1 VSHPVVAGLR
11 SADVDERLAACRR
24 AAEDPAGVLFVDA
37 LVQALA
43 DPVRAVFHAASDALA
58 SLGRQHEVTP
68 ALRAA
73 LRTGPGRARA
83 AAALTLARL
92 EPPDLRLLPALV
104 AGLGLDD
111 AKLRWSSLKTL
122 VETGRLHG
130 EVLPLLAGL
139 ARQDPSPVVRRMA
152 HHGLR
157 ELGRDDPAAAL
168 ALLEG
173 TRDEDV
179 AARRAAYAALSTQL
193 EPPRPVLEQ
202 LTAALSQEPDAA
214 CRRIASVALG
224 EIGSRDGLDAAAHE
238 ALRRARDEAEDPDL
252 RRGAD
257 RALRRSAR
265 RARSAPARAAGTRS
279 RSRRD

>member
-1 VSHPVVAGLR
+1 MSHPVVAGLR

-24 AAEDPAGVLFVDA
+24 AVDDPAAVLFVDA
-37 LVQALA
+37 LVGALG
-43 DPVRAVFHAASDALA
+43 DPVRAVFRAASDALTT
-58 SLGRQHEVTP
+58 LGRQHEVAP

-73 LRTGPGRARA
+73 LHAGPPRGRT

-130 EVLPLLAGL
+130 EVLALLAGL
-139 ARQDPSPVVRRMA
+139 SRQDPSPVVRRMA

-157 ELGRDDPAAAL
+157 ELGRDDLSAAL

-179 AARRAAYAALSTQL
+179 AARRAAYAALSAQL
-193 EPPRPVLEQ
+193 DPPRSVLER
-202 LTAALSQEPDAA
+202 LAAALSAEPDAA

-224 EIGSRDGLDAAAHE
+224 EIGARCGLDAAAIE
-238 ALRRARDEAEDPDL
+238 ALRRARDESEDPDL
-252 RRGAD
+252 RRGAA
-257 RALRRSAR
+257 RALE
-265 RARSAPARAAGTRS
+265 RARGERGARPS
-279 RSRRD
+279 